1 MVEGGGG
8 SWSDHRVGGIVVVV
22 GASVR
27 GLEGTEQTQDT
38 SNHQCDDD
46 DSQ

>member
-1 MVEGGGG
+1 MVVRGGG
-8 SWSDHRVGGIVVVV
+8 SWSDHRVGGIGVV
-22 GASVR
+22 ASAVR